1 MQKPTA
7 IIRYMQNFFQ
17 FIDKKIDATGMYRTV
32 SAMLG
37 FLVLCSLI
45 FGAIGVLPYTF
56 LEQLISL
63 IVALVVAISFN
74 YLLGK
79 LFRTPIN
86 LESAVITALIIFF
99 LVLPAQISSLSDS
112 WVIAAVTLLAVLSKF
127 AIASKKQH
135 LLNPAAAGALALT
148 LATASSPFGIHFE
161 SSWWIGTM
169 SMFLPLFLAG
179 LVVVIKIQKW
189 VPVVAFLTTAF
200 LVFLFEEWRFGGE
213 LVSGA
218 SRFWFSGPSL
228 FLAFFMLTE
237 PFTMPPTKKLQA
249 WYGVVVGA
257 LSQIAFFAPWFRMTP
272 ELALVL
278 GNIAFY
284 PATLKQKL
292 IMPFVSLREVA
303 KNTWEFSFKKPAG
316 VHFKAGQYLEWMLPH
331 AGSDN
336 RGIRR
341 YFTIASAPQDEYLKI
356 GVRTG
361 ENMST
366 YKMALKGMAVGDNII
381 ASQLSGDF
389 ILPKEVSE
397 KVAMV
402 AGGIGITPFVSQI
415 LDMVARKEQRDTILY
430 SCNNTLAES
439 AYREEFKMAAG
450 VIPLSVVEV
459 LAKEEVAGHETGFL
473 TPEIILRTCPDFLE
487 RTWYISGPPMMVSS
501 YAGMLLG
508 MKVPARQIKTDFFPG
523 LA

>member
-1 MQKPTA
+1 MQK
-7 IIRYMQNFFQ
+7 FFQ

-32 SAMLG
+32 TTMLG

-45 FGAIGVLPYTF
+45 FGAIGILPYTF
-56 LEQLISL
+56 LEQLVSL
-63 IVALVVAISFN
+63 AVALVVAVSLS

-79 LFRTPIN
+79 IFRTPVN

-99 LVLPAQISSLSDS
+99 LVLPAQLSSLTNS
-112 WVIAAVTLLAVLSKF
+112 WIIAAVTLLAVVSKF
-127 AIASKKQH
+127 SIAWKKQH
-135 LLNPAAAGALALT
+135 LLNPAAAGAVALT
-148 LATASSPFGIHFE
+148 LATTFLPLGTHFE

-169 SMFLPLFLAG
+169 SMFLPLFIAG

-189 VPVVAFLTTAF
+189 VPVVAFLTAAF
-200 LVFLFEEWRFGGE
+200 LVFLFEEWRFGGD

-249 WYGVVVGA
+249 AYGVMVGA
-257 LSQIAFFAPWFRMTP
+257 LSQIAIFAPWFRMTP
-272 ELALVL
+272 ELALVI
-278 GNIAFY
+278 GNLAFY

-292 IMPFVSLREVA
+292 VMPFVFAREVA
-303 KNTWEFSFKKPAG
+303 KNTWEFSFKKPDG
-316 VHFKAGQYLEWMLPH
+316 VKFKAGQYLEWMLPH
-331 AGSDN
+331 QGSDN

-366 YKMALKGMAVGDNII
+366 YKMALKAMAPGDKII

-389 ILPKEVSE
+389 TLPHEVSE
-397 KVAMV
+397 KVALV
-402 AGGIGITPFVSQI
+402 AGGIGITPFVSQV
-415 LDMVARKEQRDTILY
+415 LDMAARKEQRDTILY

-439 AYREEFKMAAG
+439 AYREEFKKAAS

-459 LAKEEVAGHETGFL
+459 LAKEMVEGHESGYL
-473 TPEIILRTCPDFLE
+473 TSEIILRTCPDYLE

-501 YAGMLLG
+501 YAGMLIG
-508 MKVPARQIKTDFFPG
+508 MKVPASQIKTDFFPG